1 MKHFFGSIL
10 ICTLFV
16 TLKVFGQEQVNI
28 VNKLNN
34 ISNGLTNHSHDLMDY
49 ELPNENES
57 VARDIIVEDINL
69 ISFNVQSMLS
79 KLDLFS
85 LITSKK
91 NRIKGKAIIDS
102 DIENAYKLI
111 DFVITETNQKLSSS
125 KNIAILQNGNEVIKL
140 FRDTKEIYGQIQS
153 TFK

>member
-1 MKHFFGSIL
+1 
-10 ICTLFV
+10 
-16 TLKVFGQEQVNI
+16 
-28 VNKLNN
+28 
-34 ISNGLTNHSHDLMDY
+34 MDY